1 MINPVQSSISI
12 PTEHHFQA
20 CQIKLTRGMKSRASV
35 CVYVWFTVTLY
46 DSTQV
51 DALEWYTYVPPGG
64 STSSRG
70 ASCSACCVTANK
82 EFRLFA
88 MI

>member
-1 MINPVQSSISI
+1 MSMINPVQSSISI

-20 CQIKLTRGMKSRASV
+20 CQIKLTGMKSRARV
-35 CVYVWFTVTLY
+35 CVWFTVTLY